1 MFKNIFYTK
10 SKKENYKT
18 NIKFL
23 RKLSV
28 KFKLRSSYIILS
40 LLIFLIAMISI
51 KSIDNVSKN
60 SSKIYNINFKS
71 IQTIDNINSNI
82 KELDSY
88 FMNIFMSSD
97 DNEVYKYSNKIKIL
111 LQQTNSFVD
120 NYKEIETT
128 EIEKNKFN
136 QLKEYISSLQKC
148 SLDILDLIDQGNL
161 NEANEIYNK
170 EMLRIKNST
179 YDLLKM
185 LTNLSESN
193 AEKSNVENINVFK
206 SVVVSNIIITLIGLI
221 IAIILIILIGRLILK
236 PLKKIEN
243 LAERMSKYDI
253 SENIDLNSEDE
264 FGITGELLNRSQE
277 NIRALISLIIRESYD
292 LSSLSEE
299 LSATVQEVN
308 SKVELINT
316 STEDINNSMKQT
328 SKTYSEINN
337 SISNVN
343 NNMEKLSH
351 KAEEGNVNANKIKS
365 KSIKI
370 KKDSEKALNNISN
383 IYSNKK
389 AEILSAI
396 EDVKVVN
403 EIKKMADII
412 DNISEQTNLLA
423 LNASIEAARAG
434 EAGKGFSVVANEVKR
449 LAEESSNAVSTIKN
463 TIKKVELSVNNLL
476 ESSNDILSFIGKDIN
491 KNLNDYSEISS
502 KYIEDGNFMS
512 DMSNEL
518 AILSKEVDSNME
530 EVGKSIYNIGIDSD
544 KSAENIDNIKN
555 SINDT
560 SLAMKQVLVAAEQQA
575 TIALKIDD
583 LIKNFVV

>member
-111 LQQTNSFVD
+111 LQQTNSFVY

-148 SLDILDLIDQGNL
+148 SLDILDLIDQDNL

-179 YDLLKM
+179 YDLLKT

-308 SKVELINT
+308 SKVELVNT

-518 AILSKEVDSNME
+518 AILSKEVDLNME

>member
-148 SLDILDLIDQGNL
+148 SLDILDLIDQDNL

-206 SVVVSNIIITLIGLI
+206 SVVVSNIIITLIGLV

-308 SKVELINT
+308 SKVELVNT

>member
-97 DNEVYKYSNKIKIL
+97 ENEVYKYSNKIKIL

-179 YDLLKM
+179 YDLLKT

-308 SKVELINT
+308 SKVELVNT

>member
-1 MFKNIFYTK
+1 MKKNIFYTK
-10 SKKENYKT
+10 SKKENYKK
-18 NIKFL
+18 NIGFL
-23 RKLSV
+23 KSLSV
-28 KFKLRSSYIILS
+28 KVKLRASYIILS
-40 LLIFLIAMISI
+40 LLIFLIALISI
-51 KSIDNVSKN
+51 KSIDTVSRN
-60 SSKIYNINFKS
+60 SSRIYNINFKV

-97 DNEVYKYSNKIKIL
+97 TNESYKYSNKIKIL
-111 LQQTNSFVD
+111 LQQTNTFLE
-120 NYKEIETT
+120 NYENINTSEIET
-128 EIEKNKFN
+128 NKFV
-136 QLKEYISSLQKC
+136 QLKDDINNLEKY
-148 SLDILDLIDQGNL
+148 SLDILNLIDSGKI

-170 EMLRIKNST
+170 DMLRMKNNV
-179 YDLLKM
+179 YDLLKT
-185 LTNLSESN
+185 LINLSESN
-193 AEKSNVENINVFK
+193 AEKCDVENNKIFK
-206 SVVVSNIIITLIGLI
+206 SVSIMTIIIALIGL
-221 IAIILIILIGRLILK
+221 ATSFILIFLIGRLIIN
-236 PLKKIEN
+236 PLKEIEN

-264 FGITGELLNRSQE
+264 FGRTGKLLNRSQE

-308 SKVELINT
+308 SKVELVNT

-343 NNMEKLSH
+343 NNMEKLYH
-351 KAEEGNVNANKIKS
+351 KAEDGNINSNKIKS
-365 KSIKI
+365 KAITI

-463 TIKKVELSVNNLL
+463 TINKVELSVNNLL
-476 ESSNDILSFIGKDIN
+476 ESSNDILSFIGRDIN

-518 AILSKEVDSNME
+518 AILSKEVDSNMG

-544 KSAENIDNIKN
+544 KSAKNIDNIKN

-560 SLAMKQVLVAAEQQA
+560 SLAMKQVLMAAEEQA
-575 TIALKIDD
+575 NIALKIDE

>member
-148 SLDILDLIDQGNL
+148 SLDILDLIDQDNL

-308 SKVELINT
+308 SKVELVNT

-560 SLAMKQVLVAAEQQA
+560 SLAMKQILVAAEQQA

>member
-111 LQQTNSFVD
+111 LQQTNSFVY

-148 SLDILDLIDQGNL
+148 SLDILDLIDQDNL

-179 YDLLKM
+179 YDLLKT

-308 SKVELINT
+308 SKVELVNT

-560 SLAMKQVLVAAEQQA
+560 SLAMKQILVAAEQQA

>member
-1 MFKNIFYTK
+1 MRKNIFYTK
-10 SKKENYKT
+10 SKKENYKK
-18 NIKFL
+18 NIGFL
-23 RKLSV
+23 KSLSV
-28 KFKLRSSYIILS
+28 KVKLRASYIILS
-40 LLIFLIAMISI
+40 LLIFLIALISI
-51 KSIDNVSKN
+51 KSIDTVSRN
-60 SSKIYNINFKS
+60 SSKIYNINFKV

-97 DNEVYKYSNKIKIL
+97 TNESYKYSNKIKIL
-111 LQQTNSFVD
+111 LQQTNTFLE
-120 NYKEIETT
+120 NYENINTSEIE
-128 EIEKNKFN
+128 INKFV
-136 QLKEYISSLQKC
+136 QLKDDINNLEKY
-148 SLDILDLIDQGNL
+148 SLDILNLIDSGKI

-170 EMLRIKNST
+170 DMLRMKNNV
-179 YDLLKM
+179 YDLLKT
-185 LTNLSESN
+185 LINLSESN
-193 AEKSNVENINVFK
+193 AEKCDVENNKIFK
-206 SVVVSNIIITLIGLI
+206 SVSIMTIIIALIGL
-221 IAIILIILIGRLILK
+221 ATSFILIFLIGRLIIN

-264 FGITGELLNRSQE
+264 FGRTGKLLNRSQE

-308 SKVELINT
+308 SKVELVNT

-343 NNMEKLSH
+343 NNMEKLYH
-351 KAEEGNVNANKIKS
+351 KAEDGNINSNKIKS
-365 KSIKI
+365 KAITI
-370 KKDSEKALNNISN
+370 KKDSEKALNNISD

-463 TIKKVELSVNNLL
+463 TINKVELSVNNLL
-476 ESSNDILSFIGKDIN
+476 ESSNDILSFIGRDIN

-518 AILSKEVDSNME
+518 AILSKEVDSNMG

-544 KSAENIDNIKN
+544 KSAKNIDNIKN

-560 SLAMKQVLVAAEQQA
+560 SLAMKQVLMAAEEQA
-575 TIALKIDD
+575 NIALKIDE

>member
-111 LQQTNSFVD
+111 IQQTNSFVD

-148 SLDILDLIDQGNL
+148 SSDILDLIDQGNL

-236 PLKKIEN
+236 PLKEIEN

-277 NIRALISLIIRESYD
+277 NIRALISLIIREAYD

-299 LSATVQEVN
+299 LSATVQEIN
-308 SKVELINT
+308 SKVELVNT

-351 KAEEGNVNANKIKS
+351 KAKEGNINANKIKS

-530 EVGKSIYNIGIDSD
+530 EVGKSIYNIGVDSD

-560 SLAMKQVLVAAEQQA
+560 SLAMKQVLVAAEEQA

>member
-1 MFKNIFYTK
+1 MFKKKFYTK

-60 SSKIYNINFKS
+60 SSKIYNVNFKS

-82 KELDSY
+82 KDLDSY

-148 SLDILDLIDQGNL
+148 SSDILDLIDQGNL

-206 SVVVSNIIITLIGLI
+206 SVVVSNIIITLIALI
-221 IAIILIILIGRLILK
+221 IVIILIILIGRLILK

-308 SKVELINT
+308 SKVELVNT

-463 TIKKVELSVNNLL
+463 TINKVELSVNNLL

>member
-148 SLDILDLIDQGNL
+148 SLDILDLIDQDNL

-206 SVVVSNIIITLIGLI
+206 SVVVSNIIITLIGLV

-308 SKVELINT
+308 SKVELVNT

-389 AEILSAI
+389 VEILSAI

>member
-1 MFKNIFYTK
+1 M
-10 SKKENYKT
+10 
-18 NIKFL
+18 
-23 RKLSV
+23 
-28 KFKLRSSYIILS
+28 
-40 LLIFLIAMISI
+40 
-51 KSIDNVSKN
+51 
-60 SSKIYNINFKS
+60 
-71 IQTIDNINSNI
+71 
-82 KELDSY
+82 
-88 FMNIFMSSD
+88 
-97 DNEVYKYSNKIKIL
+97 
-111 LQQTNSFVD
+111 
-120 NYKEIETT
+120 
-128 EIEKNKFN
+128 
-136 QLKEYISSLQKC
+136 
-148 SLDILDLIDQGNL
+148 
-161 NEANEIYNK
+161 
-170 EMLRIKNST
+170 
-179 YDLLKM
+179 
-185 LTNLSESN
+185 
-193 AEKSNVENINVFK
+193 
-206 SVVVSNIIITLIGLI
+206 
-221 IAIILIILIGRLILK
+221 
-236 PLKKIEN
+236 
-243 LAERMSKYDI
+243 
-253 SENIDLNSEDE
+253 
-264 FGITGELLNRSQE
+264 
-277 NIRALISLIIRESYD
+277 ISLIIEESYA

-299 LSATVQEVN
+299 LSATAQEVN
-308 SKVELINT
+308 SKVELVDV
-316 STEDINNSMKQT
+316 STNEINNSMKQT
-328 SKTYSEINN
+328 SKTYNEINN

-343 NNMEKLSH
+343 NNMEKLSY
-351 KAEEGNVNANKIKS
+351 KAEEGNINANKIKS

-370 KKDSEKALNNISN
+370 KRESEKALNNISH

-389 AEILSAI
+389 AEILNAI

-434 EAGKGFSVVANEVKR
+434 ESGKGFSVVANEVKR

>member
-51 KSIDNVSKN
+51 KSIDTVSKN
-60 SSKIYNINFKS
+60 SNKIYNINFKS

-120 NYKEIETT
+120 NYQEIETT

-136 QLKEYISSLQKC
+136 QLKEYINSLQKC
-148 SLDILDLIDQGNL
+148 SSDILDLIDQGNL

-264 FGITGELLNRSQE
+264 FGRTGELLNRSQE
-277 NIRALISLIIRESYD
+277 NIRALISLIIKESYD

-308 SKVELINT
+308 SKVELVNT

-351 KAEEGNVNANKIKS
+351 KAEQGNINSNKIKS
-365 KSIKI
+365 KAITI

-463 TIKKVELSVNNLL
+463 TINKVELSVNNLL

-518 AILSKEVDSNME
+518 SILSKEVDSNME

>member
-148 SLDILDLIDQGNL
+148 ALDILDLIDQGNL

-179 YDLLKM
+179 YDLLKT

-308 SKVELINT
+308 SKVELVNT

>member
-148 SLDILDLIDQGNL
+148 SLDILDLIDQDNL

-277 NIRALISLIIRESYD
+277 NIRALISLIIEESYA

-299 LSATVQEVN
+299 LSATAQEVN
-308 SKVELINT
+308 SKVELVDV
-316 STEDINNSMKQT
+316 STNEINNSMKQT
-328 SKTYSEINN
+328 SKTYNEINN

-343 NNMEKLSH
+343 NNMEKLSY
-351 KAEEGNVNANKIKS
+351 KAEEGNINANKIKS

-370 KKDSEKALNNISN
+370 KRESEKALNNISH

-389 AEILSAI
+389 AEILNAI

-434 EAGKGFSVVANEVKR
+434 ESGKGFSVVANEVKR

>member
-1 MFKNIFYTK
+1 M
-10 SKKENYKT
+10 
-18 NIKFL
+18 
-23 RKLSV
+23 

-148 SLDILDLIDQGNL
+148 SLDILDLIDQDNL

-206 SVVVSNIIITLIGLI
+206 SVVVSNIIITLIGLV

-308 SKVELINT
+308 SKVELVNT

>member
-1 MFKNIFYTK
+1 
-10 SKKENYKT
+10 
-18 NIKFL
+18 
-23 RKLSV
+23 LSV

-308 SKVELINT
+308 SKVELVNT

>member
-179 YDLLKM
+179 YDLLKT

-308 SKVELINT
+308 SKVELVNT

-583 LIKNFVV
+583 LVKNFVV

>member
-111 LQQTNSFVD
+111 LQQTNSFVY

-148 SLDILDLIDQGNL
+148 SLDILDLIDQDNL

-179 YDLLKM
+179 YDLLKT

-308 SKVELINT
+308 SKVELVNT

>member
-111 LQQTNSFVD
+111 LQQTNSFVY

-148 SLDILDLIDQGNL
+148 SLDILDLIDQDNL

-170 EMLRIKNST
+170 EILRIKNST
-179 YDLLKM
+179 YDLLKT

-308 SKVELINT
+308 SKVELVNT

-560 SLAMKQVLVAAEQQA
+560 SLAMKQILVAAEQQA

>member
-264 FGITGELLNRSQE
+264 FGRTGELLNRSQE
-277 NIRALISLIIRESYD
+277 NIRALISLIIKESYD

-308 SKVELINT
+308 SKVELVNT
-316 STEDINNSMKQT
+316 STEEINNSMRQT
-328 SKTYSEINN
+328 SKTYNEINN

-351 KAEEGNVNANKIKS
+351 KAEEGNINANKIKS
-365 KSIKI
+365 KAITI
-370 KKDSEKALNNISN
+370 KKDSEKALNNISY
-383 IYSNKK
+383 IYSNKE

-449 LAEESSNAVSTIKN
+449 LAEESLNAVSTIKN

>member
-206 SVVVSNIIITLIGLI
+206 SVVVSNIIITLIGLV

-308 SKVELINT
+308 SKVELVNT

-351 KAEEGNVNANKIKS
+351 KAEKGNVNANKIKS

>member
-111 LQQTNSFVD
+111 LQQTNSFVY

-148 SLDILDLIDQGNL
+148 SLDILDLIYQDNL

-179 YDLLKM
+179 YDLLKT

-308 SKVELINT
+308 SKVELVNT

-560 SLAMKQVLVAAEQQA
+560 SLAMKQILVAAEQQA

>member
-82 KELDSY
+82 KELYSY

-308 SKVELINT
+308 SKVELVNT

-351 KAEEGNVNANKIKS
+351 KAEEGNINANKIKS

>member
-82 KELDSY
+82 EELDSY

-148 SLDILDLIDQGNL
+148 SLDILDLIDQDNL

-206 SVVVSNIIITLIGLI
+206 SVVVSNIIITLIGLV

-277 NIRALISLIIRESYD
+277 NIRALILLIIRESYD

-308 SKVELINT
+308 SKVELVNT

-337 SISNVN
+337 SISSVN

>member
-1 MFKNIFYTK
+1 MRKNIFYTK
-10 SKKENYKT
+10 SKKENYKK
-18 NIKFL
+18 NIGFL
-23 RKLSV
+23 KSLSV
-28 KFKLRSSYIILS
+28 KVKLRASYIILS
-40 LLIFLIAMISI
+40 LLIFLIALISI
-51 KSIDNVSKN
+51 KSIDTVSRN
-60 SSKIYNINFKS
+60 SSRIYNINFKV

-97 DNEVYKYSNKIKIL
+97 TNESYKYSNKIKIL
-111 LQQTNSFVD
+111 LQQTNTFLE
-120 NYKEIETT
+120 NYENINTSEIE
-128 EIEKNKFN
+128 INKFV
-136 QLKEYISSLQKC
+136 QLKDDINNLEKY
-148 SLDILDLIDQGNL
+148 SLDILNLIDSGKI

-170 EMLRIKNST
+170 DMLRMKNNV
-179 YDLLKM
+179 YDLLKT
-185 LTNLSESN
+185 LINLSESN
-193 AEKSNVENINVFK
+193 AEKCDVENNKIFK
-206 SVVVSNIIITLIGLI
+206 SVSIMTIIIALIGL
-221 IAIILIILIGRLILK
+221 ATSFILIFLIGRLIIN
-236 PLKKIEN
+236 PLKEIEN

-264 FGITGELLNRSQE
+264 FGITGKLLNRSQE

-308 SKVELINT
+308 SKVELVNT

-337 SISNVN
+337 AISNVN
-343 NNMEKLSH
+343 NNMEKLYH
-351 KAEEGNVNANKIKS
+351 KAEDGNINSNKIKS
-365 KSIKI
+365 KAITI

-463 TIKKVELSVNNLL
+463 TINKVELSVNNLL

-518 AILSKEVDSNME
+518 AILSKEVDSNMG

-544 KSAENIDNIKN
+544 KSAKNIDNIKN

-560 SLAMKQVLVAAEQQA
+560 SLAMKQVLMAAEEQA
-575 TIALKIDD
+575 NIALKIDE

>member
-97 DNEVYKYSNKIKIL
+97 ENEVYKYSNKIKIL

-148 SLDILDLIDQGNL
+148 SLDILDLIDQDNL

-179 YDLLKM
+179 YDLLKT

-308 SKVELINT
+308 SKVELVNT

-560 SLAMKQVLVAAEQQA
+560 SLAMKQILVAAEQQA

>member
-120 NYKEIETT
+120 NYKEVETT

-179 YDLLKM
+179 YDLLKT

-308 SKVELINT
+308 SKVELVNT

-583 LIKNFVV
+583 LVKNFVV

>member
-308 SKVELINT
+308 SKVELVNT

>member
-28 KFKLRSSYIILS
+28 KFKLKSSYIILS

-97 DNEVYKYSNKIKIL
+97 ENEVYKYSNKIKIL

-148 SLDILDLIDQGNL
+148 SLDILDLIDQDNL

-206 SVVVSNIIITLIGLI
+206 SVVVSNIIITLIGLV

-308 SKVELINT
+308 SKVELVNT

-328 SKTYSEINN
+328 SKTYSGINN

>member
-308 SKVELINT
+308 SKVELVNT

-423 LNASIEAARAG
+423 LNASIEASRAG

>member
-1 MFKNIFYTK
+1 MRKNIFYTK
-10 SKKENYKT
+10 SKKENYKK
-18 NIKFL
+18 NIGFL
-23 RKLSV
+23 KSLSV
-28 KFKLRSSYIILS
+28 KVKLRASYIILS
-40 LLIFLIAMISI
+40 LLIFLIALISI
-51 KSIDNVSKN
+51 KSIDTVSRN
-60 SSKIYNINFKS
+60 SSRIYNINFKV

-97 DNEVYKYSNKIKIL
+97 TNESYKYSNKIKIL
-111 LQQTNSFVD
+111 LQQTNTFLE
-120 NYKEIETT
+120 NYENINTSEIE
-128 EIEKNKFN
+128 INKFV
-136 QLKEYISSLQKC
+136 QLKDDINNLEKY
-148 SLDILDLIDQGNL
+148 SLDILNLIDSGKI

-170 EMLRIKNST
+170 DMLRMKNNV
-179 YDLLKM
+179 YDLLKT
-185 LTNLSESN
+185 LINLSESN
-193 AEKSNVENINVFK
+193 AEKCDVENNKIFK
-206 SVVVSNIIITLIGLI
+206 SVSIMTIIIALIGL
-221 IAIILIILIGRLILK
+221 ATSFILIFLIGRLIIN

-264 FGITGELLNRSQE
+264 FGRTGKLLNRSQE

-308 SKVELINT
+308 SKVELVNT

-328 SKTYSEINN
+328 GKTYSEINN

-343 NNMEKLSH
+343 NNMEKLYH
-351 KAEEGNVNANKIKS
+351 KAEDGNINSNKIKS
-365 KSIKI
+365 KAITI
-370 KKDSEKALNNISN
+370 KKDSEKALNNISD

-463 TIKKVELSVNNLL
+463 TINKVELSVNNLL

-518 AILSKEVDSNME
+518 AILSKEVDSNMG

-544 KSAENIDNIKN
+544 KSAKNIDNIKN

-560 SLAMKQVLVAAEQQA
+560 SLAMKQVLMAAEEQA
-575 TIALKIDD
+575 NIALKIDE

>member
-120 NYKEIETT
+120 NYKEVETT

-148 SLDILDLIDQGNL
+148 SLDILDLIDQDNL

-308 SKVELINT
+308 SKVELVNT

>member
-206 SVVVSNIIITLIGLI
+206 SVVVSNIIITLIGLV

-308 SKVELINT
+308 SKVELVNT